1 MKRSVIEGRIISWPN
16 LEARISEG
24 NSFKLL
30 LQEPHPAW
38 ILFTSGTKELS
49 LEIKVSSDAMPSV
62 LPQAINFRIRKTEE
76 NHRILVLTSS
86 DADLFRY
93 FYDFAVEVLELIS
106 SNNIEASVAID
117 EAWRRWGQLIE
128 QQSILSRDKQV
139 GLLGELWLLRRLAHS
154 KHWEYAIDAW
164 HRSPQAEHDFCLENV
179 DIEVKSTATDKRIH
193 TIGSINQLQ
202 PSPDREL
209 YILSLQFAP
218 SPSHASGAFSLT
230 SYIDNILQEI
240 DGRELREAFIERL
253 KQVGWHSE
261 HTAYYKSSFIKREDP
276 YLVTVNN
283 KCPRIVQSMIEN
295 SIGPLS
301 ARIQSVMY
309 SIDLSGLGCADGT
322 PIFLSVIP

>member
-16 LEARISEG
+16 LDARINEG

-30 LQEPHPAW
+30 LQETHLAW
-38 ILFTSGTKELS
+38 ILFNSGTKELS

-62 LPQAINFRIRKTEE
+62 LPQAINFRIKQTEE
-76 NHRILVLTSS
+76 NNKLLVLTSA
-86 DADLFRY
+86 DADLYRY
-93 FYDFAVEVLELIS
+93 FYDFVVEVLELIS
-106 SNNIEASVAID
+106 LNNIEASVAID
-117 EAWRRWGQLIE
+117 EAWKRWGQLIE

-179 DIEVKSTATDKRIH
+179 DIEVKSTATDRRIH

-202 PSPDREL
+202 PSPGREL

-230 SYIDNILQEI
+230 SYIDNILE
-240 DGRELREAFIERL
+240 ELNDHNSRGAFVERL
-253 KQVGWHSE
+253 KRVGWHSD
-261 HTAYYKSSFIKREDP
+261 HMAYYKTSFIKREDA
-276 YLVTVNN
+276 YLVAVNN
-283 KCPRIVQSMIEN
+283 KCPRIIQSMIEK
-295 SIGPLS
+295 SIGTLS

-322 PIFLSVIP
+322 PEFMSLIP